1 MKNTIKTISMSYWG
15 VFLGFMIVN
24 LMFKEM
30 ENIGRGIIFFAIGY
44 LIALLGIFTYYWLFK
59 VKSR

>member
-30 ENIGRGIIFFAIGY
+30 ENIGRGIIF
-44 LIALLGIFTYYWLFK
+44 LL
-59 VKSR
+59 